1 MSDQDVTEIKVMLK
15 KIIAALYGKA
25 GELNGAGIGLVSR
38 VDKHN
43 DRLDKLEKA
52 NTTAGN
58 RAWDLAKFVLSPLI
72 AAFVA
77 VALAL
82 KVVK

>member
-15 KIIAALYGKA
+15 KIIAVLQGDL
-25 GELNGAGIGLVSR
+25 GDTGLVAQ
-38 VDKHN
+38 VDSH
-43 DRLDKLEKA
+43 DERLLILEKA

-58 RAWDLAKFVLSPLI
+58 RVWDLAKLVLSPLI

-77 VALAL
+77 VALAM

>member
-1 MSDQDVTEIKVMLK
+1 MSDQDVTEIKVMLH
-15 KIIAALYGKA
+15 KILAALYGKA
-25 GELNGAGIGLVSR
+25 GELNGAGIGLVAR
-38 VDKHN
+38 VDSHN
-43 DRLDKLEKA
+43 ERLNDLEAA

-58 RAWDLAKFVLSPLI
+58 RVWDFAKLVLSPLI

-77 VALAL
+77 VALAM